1 MLRFTAFA
9 ALAAASLAT
18 GGVALAKEKKA
29 DSTGAVKEKKI
40 CKGHATSYSRIPQKK
55 VCRTQAE
62 WDALGGQGGLD
73 EAEGKLRGI
82 SRGN

>member
-1 MLRFTAFA
+1 MLKFSAFA
-9 ALAAASLAT
+9 ALAATSLMA
-18 GGVALAKEKKA
+18 GGVAVAKEKKA
-29 DSTGAVKEKKI
+29 DTPGVVKEKKI

-62 WDALGGQGGLD
+62 WDAMGGQSGLD

>member
-1 MLRFTAFA
+1 MLKFSV
-9 ALAAASLAT
+9 LAAVAAT
-18 GGVALAKEKKA
+18 TLMAGGVVAKDKKA
-29 DSTGAVKEKKI
+29 DTAGVVKEKKI

-62 WDALGGQGGLD
+62 WDAMGGQGGLD

>member
-1 MLRFTAFA
+1 MLKFSLLAAFA
-9 ALAAASLAT
+9 ATTLIAGGAA
-18 GGVALAKEKKA
+18 VAKEKKA
-29 DSTGAVKEKKI
+29 DTAGVVKEKKI
-40 CKGHATSYSRIPQKK
+40 CKGDDSSYSRIAQKK

-62 WDALGGQGGLD
+62 WDAKGGLD